1 MGTRSLTHIY
11 SGDKESP
18 ILVTMYRQFDG
29 YPTGHGQDIMDFLYN
44 KKLINGISGDT
55 DRTKCFNGMGCL
67 AASFIKNFKEDI
79 GGIYIVPIG
88 SEDHWEEY
96 RYSIYEKDDVI
107 YLKVAS
113 AYTDHEDILYD
124 GKLND
129 YVPSDEVDEE

>member
-11 SGDKESP
+11 SSGLDSP

-29 YPTGHGQDIMDFLYN
+29 YPTGHGQDIMDFLKG

-55 DRTKCFNGMGCL
+55 DRIKCFNGMGCL

-88 SEDHWEEY
+88 SEDHWEDY
-96 RYSIYEKDDVI
+96 RYHVYEIDDVL
-107 YLKVAS
+107 YLKVVA
-113 AYTDHEDILYD
+113 AYSDGPITIYD

-129 YVPSDEVDEE
+129 YEPSDEVDEK